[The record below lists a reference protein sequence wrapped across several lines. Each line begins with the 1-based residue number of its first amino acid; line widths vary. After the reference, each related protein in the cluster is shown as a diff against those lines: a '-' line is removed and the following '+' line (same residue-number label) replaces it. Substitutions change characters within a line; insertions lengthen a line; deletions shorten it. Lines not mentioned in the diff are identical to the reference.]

1 MNRKKWFKK
10 SVALLLTFCMTLGL
24 MTQWG
29 QLTSNA
35 DSGYTELTFSD
46 FGIAN
51 QVITGVDDPAT
62 AIMGPNATVNANGLD
77 KIAITGYI
85 TLDANASSASYI
97 QFGNMLQVVPANTNQ
112 FGFWKI
118 GTGWIGW
125 SNDLGQA
132 IAGEKIKIRFEFD
145 ASGDDYVLKT
155 YINDNE
161 AAVVTISGGVSAFT
175 WRDLCFGAE
184 KGKTLSVE
192 SYTEPQ
198 EPAPIEYTELT
209 FSDFGIANQ
218 VITGKESESTTIFGN
233 NATVNANGLNK
244 IAFTG
249 YLTFAQDCTMGSLLQ
264 FGNMMQFMPNNEKQ
278 FGALNIEAGGWA
290 GWTSDVGET
299 IVGTKIKLRLE
310 FDVNGNDYVMKTY
323 VNDIP
328 SGTITISNGVNSFT
342 WRDLCLIAETGKT
355 LSIESYTESQEP
367 TPIEYKEL
375 TLGDFGIADDT
386 YTTSVTGTPTD
397 ATVTTFDKV
406 AITATLNY
414 AEDTNSQVRI
424 GGVDADGWSGPITL
438 FISGGKLYAWNYI
451 EPTKSLP
458 LTDIAL
464 REQFTVRMEFVYDGD
479 DVKVTYYVN
488 NMESPIVTAEY
499 TDYKDKFAPR
509 VLLYATDSAEV
520 AVGAGSELTPPK
532 EPIVQK
538 TPEELGY
545 AQISLPHF
553 TMGDGEYAPGKVS
566 SDHWYDVY
574 QEGDSVSNKYL
585 DVNVTFKGETLT
597 SDGASI
603 RYASANG
610 WEGISIAVE
619 GNVLRIFNPS
629 VGGGYD
635 YTLEELG
642 ITSFDE
648 AFNLK
653 LGVILGEKYE
663 TGEQDLTFCLWVKDI
678 LIEKDAKLSKVKG
691 VGNGMGIYTPKNV
704 LVLSTPDSV
713 VVADKGELKQLPTDF
728 RKVTFQSFEIEDGKY
743 TYKKGKLA
751 DEGSWVLPMNKTL
764 FSGDICF
771 SSIVGADFRYGG
783 AQNAWCGLYFYTAGG
798 VDGKSDGKLYMNLVA
813 PEATDNPSGL
823 VLQTPYVFKPYTVG
837 MDLVDNWMNLKITTE
852 FVDSDK
858 DGKTDDVKLGVWFND
873 VLYDNE
879 YIYLKDFAKHLGNY
893 AGISVSAENS
903 HIQVRKDTTVYTG
916 VDYSLFGFTD
926 NWVKEFG
933 L

>member
-35 DSGYTELTFSD
+35 DSGYTELTFTD
-46 FGIAN
+46 FGIGN
-51 QVITGVDDPAT
+51 QTITGKAGEAT
-62 AIMGPNATVNANGLD
+62 VVTGANATVNANGFH
-77 KIAITGYI
+77 KVAITGYI
-85 TLDANASSASYI
+85 TLDATASTASYI
-97 QFGNMLQVVPANTNQ
+97 QLGNMLQIVPANTNQ

-118 GTGWIGW
+118 GTGWVGW
-125 SNDLGQA
+125 SNDLGKT
-132 IAGEKIKIRFEFD
+132 IVGEKIKIRFEFD
-145 ASGDDYVLKT
+145 ASGDDYVMKT

-161 AAVVTISGGVSAFT
+161 AANITISNGVSIFT
-175 WRDLCFGAE
+175 WRDLCFAAE
-184 KGKTLSVE
+184 PGKTLVVE
-192 SYTEPQ
+192 SYKKQVEIVEPTEYSM
-198 EPAPIEYTELT
+198 IT
-209 FSDFGIANQ
+209 FSDFGLSEQTVPAGGMVNHASDS
-218 VITGKESESTTIFGN
+218 VNSATALHGKAFVGYVTFPENCTS
-233 NATVNANGLNK
+233 NGTK
-244 IAFTG
+244 
-249 YLTFAQDCTMGSLLQ
+249 LQ
-264 FGNMMQFMPNNEKQ
+264 FGNLLAVTPNADGTALILINPNNNAE
-278 FGALNIEAGGWA
+278 FGV
-290 GWTSDVGET
+290 TSTYSESILAKEV
-299 IVGTKIKLRLE
+299 KLKLE
-310 FDVNGNDYVMKTY
+310 FYTAGSDYIVKTY
-323 VNDIP
+323 VEDVPLGQTTLNGGVTMFTWHDLCAI
-328 SGTITISNGVNSFT
+328 SGTNEQ
-342 WRDLCLIAETGKT
+342 IA
-355 LSIESYTESQEP
+355 IRSYKEQQEP
-367 TPIEYKEL
+367 TPIEYKEM

-386 YTTSVTGTPTD
+386 YTTSVVGTPTD
-397 ATVTTFDKV
+397 ATVTTLDKV
-406 AITATLNY
+406 AITATLNF
-414 AEDTNSQVRI
+414 AEDANSQLRI
-424 GGVDADGWSGPITL
+424 GGIDQDGWGGPITL
-438 FISGGKLYAWNYI
+438 FITNGKLYAWNYI
-451 EPTKSLP
+451 ETNKSVP

-464 REQFTVRMEFVYDGD
+464 REQFTIRMEFVYDSD
-479 DVKVTYYVN
+479 NVNVTYYVN
-488 NMESPIVTAEY
+488 DMENPVVKVEY
-499 TDYKDKFAPR
+499 QNYKDKFFPR
-509 VLLYATDSAEV
+509 VLLYGTDSAEV

-574 QEGDSVSNKYL
+574 QEGDSINGKYL
-585 DVNVTFKGETLT
+585 DVNIAFKGETLT
-597 SDGASI
+597 SDSASI

-610 WEGISIAVE
+610 WESISIAVE
-619 GNVLRIFNPS
+619 GNILRIFNAS

-635 YTLEELG
+635 YTLDELG
-642 ITSFDE
+642 ITSFEE

-663 TGEQDLTFCLWVKDI
+663 TGEQDLTFCLWI
-678 LIEKDAKLSKVKG
+678 NNTLIEKDAKLSKVKG
-691 VGNGMGIYTPKNV
+691 VGNGMGIYTGKNA
-704 LVLSTPDSV
+704 LLLSTPEGV
-713 VVADKGELKQLPTDF
+713 TLADKGELKQLPTDF

-852 FVDSDK
+852 FVDGDK
-858 DGKTDDVKLGVWFND
+858 DGKTDDVKLGVWFNN